1 MNDFSLT
8 ETLTVRRAQASDASA
23 LAQLARQTFIDT
35 YGALTDPEDVR
46 LHCEKNFGIAQQ
58 TAEINN
64 PDYAVILIW
73 QQQEL
78 IAFAQVV
85 RRPLPDSAEVEVQV
99 QDAIA
104 LFRYYVKKE
113 WHGKGVAQVLMQA
126 VEQAAREFAATHLWL
141 GMWEHNARALAF
153 YQKVG
158 FAHVGWM
165 DYHFGSKVER
175 DYVLLKRL

>member
-8 ETLTVRRAQASDASA
+8 ETLTVRRAQADDASA

-35 YGALTDPEDVR
+35 YSDLNDPEDVR
-46 LHCEKNFGIAQQ
+46 LHCEKNFSIAQQ
-58 TAEINN
+58 ADEINN

-85 RRPLPDSAEVEVQV
+85 RRPLPDSAEVQV
-99 QDAIA
+99 QDAVA
-104 LFRYYVKKE
+104 LFRYYVNKE
-113 WHGKGVAQVLMQA
+113 WHGKGVAQFLMQA
-126 VEQAAREFAATHLWL
+126 AEQAAREFAATHLWL

>member
-1 MNDFSLT
+1 MITLPSN
-8 ETLTVRRAQASDASA
+8 ETFIVRRAQATDASA
-23 LAQLARQTFIDT
+23 LTELARKTFIDT
-35 YGALTDPEDVR
+35 YSALNDPEDVR

-58 TAEINN
+58 LAEIDN

-73 QQQEL
+73 QQQDL

-85 RRPLPDSAEVEVQV
+85 RRPLPESADV
-99 QDAIA
+99 QDHVEGAIA
-104 LFRYYVKKE
+104 LFRYYVQKE
-113 WHGKGVAQVLMQA
+113 WHGKGVAQILMQA
-126 VEQAAREFAATHLWL
+126 AEQAAREFDATHLWL

-165 DYHFGSKVER
+165 DYHFGGKVER
-175 DYVLLKRL
+175 DYVLLKIL